1 MLRAVVRALTM
12 GRLDR
17 LVATTLVPLARVAST
32 PLSVTLARRPY
43 LLLTRLRASPTRN
56 ATTMTRRPH
65 TIPPLTAVLTLRR
78 LARLWPTLSA
88 RFLTL
93 RLA

>member
-1 MLRAVVRALTM
+1 MLRVAVRALTM

-17 LVATTLVPLARVAST
+17 LAATTLVPLARAAST
-32 PLSVTLARRPY
+32 PLSVTLARRLC
-43 LLLTRLRASPTRN
+43 LLLMRLRASLTRN
-56 ATTMTRRPH
+56 ETTMTRRPH
-65 TIPPLTAVLTLRR
+65 TMPPLTAALTLRQ

-88 RFLTL
+88 RCLTL

>member
-1 MLRAVVRALTM
+1 M

-17 LVATTLVPLARVAST
+17 LAATTLVPLARVAFT
-32 PLSVTLARRPY
+32 PPVTAARRPC
-43 LLLTRLRASPTRN
+43 LLLTRLRASLTRN
-56 ATTMTRRPH
+56 ETTMTRRPH
-65 TIPPLTAVLTLRR
+65 MMPPLTAVLTLRR
-78 LARLWPTLSA
+78 LARLWLTLSE

>member
-1 MLRAVVRALTM
+1 MLRVAVRALAM
-12 GRLDR
+12 GRRDR
-17 LVATTLVPLARVAST
+17 LAATTLVPLARAAST
-32 PLSVTLARRPY
+32 PLSVTMAHRPC
-43 LLLTRLRASPTRN
+43 LPLTRLRGSLTRN

-65 TIPPLTAVLTLRR
+65 TMPPLTAALTLRQ
-78 LARLWPTLSA
+78 LARLWLTLSE